1 MPTFGSISRR
11 DLIKN
16 LKRLGFV
23 GPYSSKRHQYMVRE
37 ENKVY
42 IPNPHQGDISKG
54 LLLKVLSEAGV
65 SREEWED
72 L

>member
-1 MPTFGSISRR
+1 MPIFGPVSRR
-11 DLIKN
+11 DLIRN

-23 GPYSSKRHQYMVRE
+23 GPYSSKRHQYMVRN

-42 IPNPHQGDISKG
+42 IPNPHKGDISKG
-54 LLLKVLSEAGV
+54 LLLKVLDEAAV
-65 SREEWED
+65 SREEWES